1 MRFILEF
8 FKTENKFISIIK
20 GVIISI
26 LFTLVLLTIFAV
38 LLVYTN
44 LQEETIKPV
53 IITVTGISILVGSS
67 ISTKKIKKNGL
78 INGAIIGGTYI
89 FMLYIISSILN
100 SNFSIN
106 ITSIIMIVIGILGGI
121 VRRNNRNK

>member
-1 MRFILEF
+1 MEI

-20 GVIISI
+20 GVVISI

-38 LLVYTN
+38 LLVYTD

-78 INGAIIGGTYI
+78 INGALIGGTYI

>member
-1 MRFILEF
+1 MEI

-20 GVIISI
+20 GVIIAI

-38 LLVYTN
+38 LLVYTD
-44 LQEETIKPV
+44 LQEATIKPV

-78 INGAIIGGTYI
+78 INGAIIGGTYV
-89 FMLYIISSILN
+89 FMLYILSSILN

-106 ITSIIMIVIGILGGI
+106 IAALIMITIGILGGI